1 MLGVLTDRTPGGVG
15 VEMTCPAALP
25 VPLVKGS
32 RLAVLVVGAGAQ
44 KLGCVGDVNVVA
56 ADVVEAGHRS
66 ATHAIQA
73 VVSSARSLEERESS
87 LVGVAHTPPSSSSMQ
102 VQARPDSSRTTV
114 PTGRTWRS

>member
-1 MLGVLTDRTPGGVG
+1 MLGVLADDAPGGVG
-15 VEMTCPAALP
+15 VEASGPAALP
-25 VPLVKGS
+25 VTLIKGRS
-32 RLAVLVVGAGAQ
+32 LRVLVVGAGAQ
-44 KLGCVGDVNVVA
+44 ELSRVGDVYA
-56 ADVVEAGHRS
+56 IATDVVEAAHRS

>member
-1 MLGVLTDRTPGGVG
+1 MLGVLADRTPGGVG

-44 KLGCVGDVNVVA
+44 ELRGCGDVDAVA
-56 ADVVEAGHRS
+56 TDVVEAGHRS

-73 VVSSARSLEERESS
+73 VVSSARSLEERVSS
-87 LVGVAHTPPSSSSMQ
+87 LVGVDHVPPSASSMQ
-102 VQARPDSSRTTV
+102 VQARPASSRTTV
-114 PTGRTWRS
+114 PMGRTWRS